1 MSSLLMVVPSWV
13 LKLDTFGNM
22 YVRKWRLLLVL
33 NVITEIIKE
42 NNKIEVKKNI
52 KKISA
57 YSLNGSGK

>member
-13 LKLDTFGNM
+13 LKLATFGNM

-33 NVITEIIKE
+33 NVITQIIKE

>member
-13 LKLDTFGNM
+13 LKLATFGNM

-33 NVITEIIKE
+33 NVITQIIKE
-42 NNKIEVKKNI
+42 NNKIKVKKDI

-57 YSLNGSGK
+57 

>member
-33 NVITEIIKE
+33 NVITQIIKE

>member
-33 NVITEIIKE
+33 NVITPIIKE